1 MTPLADCGHQGSD
14 SGLIRVKARTIPCG
28 ECYDALLAR
37 LKQLEAVV
45 EAARKYMK
53 HFGTPP
59 QPREVYKDQPQCE
72 GAYAYRIVDAL
83 AALEQP

>member
-28 ECYDALLAR
+28 ECYEALLAR
-37 LKQLEAVV
+37 LKKLEAVGEALKNLV
-45 EAARKYMK
+45 AWNDSPRVYVSEAEAYSALDHLWGAAR
-53 HFGTPP
+53 
-59 QPREVYKDQPQCE
+59 Q
-72 GAYAYRIVDAL
+72 AL